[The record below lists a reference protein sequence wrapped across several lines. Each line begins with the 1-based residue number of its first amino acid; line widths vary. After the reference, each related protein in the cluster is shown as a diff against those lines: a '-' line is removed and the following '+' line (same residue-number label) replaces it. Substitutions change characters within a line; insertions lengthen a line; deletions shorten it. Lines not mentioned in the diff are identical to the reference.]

1 MTTLLLVRHAA
12 HDWLAHGVA
21 GRLEGVALNARGRR
35 QAQELVGRLDGR
47 PIARICSSPQ
57 QRARETAA
65 PMAAARGLPVSVDP
79 AFDEVDFGD
88 WTGKS
93 FEELER
99 DGARWRDWCERK
111 GSAGAPGGERFA
123 DVQRRALAGMER
135 LARMHP
141 DETVLVVSHGDV
153 IKAVVAGVLGL
164 PLDHVER
171 FDIAPASLSI
181 VELGSGWAKVS
192 LVNDG

>member
-12 HDWLAHGVA
+12 HDWLARGVA
-21 GRLEGVALNARGRR
+21 GRLAGVALNARGQR

-47 PIARICSSPQ
+47 PLDRIVSSPQ

-65 PMAAARGLPVSVDP
+65 PIAAARGLPVAVDP
-79 AFDEVDFGD
+79 AFDEIDFGG
-88 WTGKS
+88 WTGKT

-123 DVQRRALAGMER
+123 DVQRRALDGMEH
-135 LARMHP
+135 LARLHP

-164 PLDHVER
+164 SPDHLER
-171 FDIAPASLSI
+171 FEIAPASLSI
-181 VELGSGWAKVS
+181 VESGSGWAKVS
-192 LVNDG
+192 LVNGG